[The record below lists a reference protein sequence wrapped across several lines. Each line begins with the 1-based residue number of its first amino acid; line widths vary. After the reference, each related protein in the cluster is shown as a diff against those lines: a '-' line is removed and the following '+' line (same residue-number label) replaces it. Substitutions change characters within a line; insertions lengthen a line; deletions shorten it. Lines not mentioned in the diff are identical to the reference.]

1 MNKEELRIHSGKL
14 IILNVFDHGGQI
26 EKEKLCRALSCPISL
41 DWDKPVEI
49 KLSETEGIIA
59 SKGEEKTCRIKV
71 YSDLFPAGSSIIRVE
86 VEFNDAN
93 FAPVDLTRA
102 VHSPAIYIG
111 GEELY
116 SYVNKRVEEAREKL
130 RPNVE
135 SEYLADKGYYPWITD
150 YTILKVSEFSPK
162 VNQNELKRIYG
173 SELTLFLS
181 GEASTR
187 ILHGKEIAE
196 KLSHDISYYDDE
208 LFLAAYEYAF
218 VWKCDDY
225 FNELLRYIELAL
237 SLSLTFHAYDWR
249 IDHEIEEAYNAIKL
263 AQKPLIFSQAP
274 RKLEK
279 ALLKVSEMHL
289 DILDNIEDLM
299 NPVKITPDWYY
310 QSAYERILK
319 ILKVN
324 EFEKIVEQ
332 KIHTLQE
339 LYNTSQEIS
348 YSKIAMILEILIVLL
363 IAFEIV
369 LFLWLI

>member
-1 MNKEELRIHSGKL
+1 MENSSYSASSTT
-14 IILNVFDHGGQI
+14 GGEI
-26 EKEKLCRALSCPISL
+26 EKGRLCRALGCPVNL
-41 DWDKPVEI
+41 DWDMPVEI
-49 KLSETEGIIA
+49 KLSESEGIIA
-59 SKGEEKTCRIKV
+59 SKGGEKPCRIRV
-71 YSDLFPAGSSIIRVE
+71 YSDLFPVGSSIIRVE
-86 VEFNDAN
+86 IEFSDAN
-93 FAPVDLTRA
+93 FALVDLTKA
-102 VHSPAIYIG
+102 VRTPSIYID

-116 SYVNKRVEEAREKL
+116 SYVNKRVEEMREKL
-130 RPNVE
+130 KPNVE
-135 SEYLADKGYYPWITD
+135 SNYLNKGYYPWITD
-150 YTILKVSEFSPK
+150 YTILKVSEFSPR

-181 GEASTR
+181 GEASNR

-249 IDHEIEEAYNAIKL
+249 IDHEIEEGYNAIKL
-263 AQKPLIFSQAP
+263 AQRPLIFSQAP

-369 LFLWLI
+369 LFLWII

>member
-1 MNKEELRIHSGKL
+1 
-14 IILNVFDHGGQI
+14 
-26 EKEKLCRALSCPISL
+26 
-41 DWDKPVEI
+41 
-49 KLSETEGIIA
+49 
-59 SKGEEKTCRIKV
+59 
-71 YSDLFPAGSSIIRVE
+71 VE
-86 VEFNDAN
+86 VEFNDAS

-116 SYVNKRVEEAREKL
+116 SYVNKRVEEVREKL